1 MKKHPQKWKLTRKIT
16 NMTKVSVYNNKG
28 EQTSELDLN
37 ESVFGLSPKETLVQQ
52 VYLAQ
57 QANAR
62 EPWADTKDRSEV
74 RGGGKKPWK
83 QKGTGRARH
92 GSSRSPIWSGGGV
105 TFGPLSIRNYMQKV
119 NKKMKKR
126 ATTMVLSNKVSVNKF
141 IVLEDF
147 VATTKTKDML
157 NILNKLPGFGRTTL
171 LISPNMD
178 KNLLL
183 SARNI
188 NKVDVQRAIDVNIV
202 DLMHHQFIVTT
213 RAGVEAL
220 EKRLS

>member
-1 MKKHPQKWKLTRKIT
+1 
-16 NMTKVSVYNNKG
+16 MTKIAMYNSKG
-28 EQTSELDLN
+28 EQSKDIELNDAIFATPIN
-37 ESVFGLSPKETLVQQ
+37 KEVVHQ
-52 VYLAQ
+52 VYTAMR
-57 QANAR
+57 ANAR
-62 EPWADTKDRSEV
+62 QPWADTKDRGEV

-126 ATTMVLSNKVSVNKF
+126 ATTMVLSSKVSVNKF

-147 VATTKTKDML
+147 VATTKTKDTL

-171 LISPNMD
+171 LISPNID

-202 DLMHHQFIVTT
+202 DLMHHQFIITT